1 MAKIKIESAKFK
13 KDYMMLLAF
22 LLFFLIVA
30 SECFLAVWLPW
41 HLKLEKTWA
50 EHVARQELIDLFDKV
65 RAGSRRGGE
74 RLPAPSSE
82 ESILICRS
90 LDRATGFMRQYGHS
104 LEPEQCRNFMD
115 VLNRLYTRYRY
126 IAKSN
131 AYSRIVNFSANGYL
145 KKLRG
150 IEVKNSSG
158 R

>member
-1 MAKIKIESAKFK
+1 
-13 KDYMMLLAF
+13 MMFFAF

-50 EHVARQELIDLFDKV
+50 ENVARQELIDLFDSV
-65 RAGSRRGGE
+65 RAGTRRGGE
-74 RLPAPSSE
+74 RLPAPSSA

-90 LDRATGFMRQYGHS
+90 LDRATGFMRQYGHTMK
-104 LEPEQCRNFMD
+104 PEQCRDFMD
-115 VLNRLYTRYRY
+115 ILSRLYARYKY

-131 AYSRIVNFSANGYL
+131 AYSRTVNFSADGYL
-145 KKLRG
+145 KNLRG

>member
-1 MAKIKIESAKFK
+1 
-13 KDYMMLLAF
+13 MMFFAF
-22 LLFFLIVA
+22 LLFFLIVG

-50 EHVARQELIDLFDKV
+50 ENVARQELIDLFDSV

-74 RLPAPSSE
+74 RLPVPSSA

-104 LEPEQCRNFMD
+104 MSPEQCRDFMD

-131 AYSRIVNFSANGYL
+131 AYSRSVNFSADTYL
-145 KKLRG
+145 KNLRG
-150 IEVKNSSG
+150 IDAKKSSG
-158 R
+158 K